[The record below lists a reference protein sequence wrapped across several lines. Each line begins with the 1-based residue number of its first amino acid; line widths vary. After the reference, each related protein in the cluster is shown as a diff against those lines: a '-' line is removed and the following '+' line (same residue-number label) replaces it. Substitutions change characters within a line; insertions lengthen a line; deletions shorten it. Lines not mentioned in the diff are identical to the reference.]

1 MPEGTRNRRKAAGD
15 RAVTRR
21 STGRDEAAR
30 AGTATRAATAA
41 AVLVLALATG
51 GTAGAQETGL
61 RIVVLEGEDGVNI
74 IAQGTAV
81 PALVEV
87 RDRNDLPVSGAA
99 VLFLLGDGGTAA
111 LDVGV
116 RQVAATTNALGQAA
130 VTVNPLTPGTIELTV
145 NASFQG

>member
-1 MPEGTRNRRKAAGD
+1 M
-15 RAVTRR
+15 
-21 STGRDEAAR
+21 
-30 AGTATRAATAA
+30 
-41 AVLVLALATG
+41 LALATG
-51 GTAGAQETGL
+51 GPAGAQETGL
-61 RIVVLEGEDGVNI
+61 RIVVLEGEDAVNI